1 MLKTYR
7 KYADPKDFEKQKYTI
22 MELLNAF
29 HVMREFY
36 IIKYLD
42 LNLCTLGDT
51 LGWGLFKSYTLY
63 LGRYKEPSVKMS
75 NSLVPSYLVAL
86 YTNVILPSAAL

>member
-51 LGWGLFKSYTLY
+51 LG
-63 LGRYKEPSVKMS
+63 
-75 NSLVPSYLVAL
+75 
-86 YTNVILPSAAL
+86 